1 MTTRPAAI
9 DGGFFH
15 AADGAIERTFVA
27 VIQSHL
33 FLQALQEPHRIDLG
47 LHLRGAVIEG
57 SGADNADAAVVG
69 FDELPSTVVFRDDFG
84 LFEPGEGIGEIFLG
98 GGITDAQLYPAIQE
112 EQLLS
117 FGPSFE
123 VIKIVLKISRDNHRW
138 VFAQNKK
145 ILPRYDRTGK

>member
-1 MTTRPAAI
+1 MATRPSAI

-15 AADGAIERTFVA
+15 AADGAIERAFVT
-27 VIQSHL
+27 VIQAHL
-33 FLQALQEPHRIDLG
+33 FLEALQEPHGIDLG
-47 LHLRGAVIEG
+47 LHLRGAVVEG
-57 SGADNADAAVVG
+57 GGADNADAAVVG
-69 FDELPSTVVFRDDFG
+69 FDELPSPVVFGDDFR

-117 FGPSFE
+117 IGPGFE
-123 VIKIVLKISRDNHRW
+123 VIKIVLKISRDKHRW

-145 ILPRYDRTGK
+145 ILSRYDRTGK